1 MKTSAAV
8 LLLSAL
14 ALTAPAQVPPPP
26 ATPVPAPG
34 ADSNPALLAIA
45 PSARRAAAP
54 ADEATLYGKDE
65 LNLKE
70 VDINQFLTL
79 YAEVVGRTILR
90 PATLPAPTITLRNM
104 TPITRTEAIQL
115 FDAVLG
121 LNGIAVINVGEKF
134 AKVLPVAEANTGGAR
149 VYEGRA
155 EELPELGSY
164 VTHVVQL
171 KYVKPSEM
179 VQILQPFARIPNSI
193 LPIEGNGILV
203 IRDYSE
209 NVKRM
214 LEMIERV
221 DVTVP
226 AEFVS
231 EVIPIKY
238 ALAGDIA
245 SALNSLGGG
254 GSTASVGSGGGGASA
269 AGSRTATRGGGS
281 RLGGGLGG
289 AGYGQPGTLG
299 QPGVGGAVGGL
310 GQPGAAG
317 GAGGGTFTERLRSI
331 ISRASQPG
339 GGSGDIQIFGQTK
352 IIADERTNSL
362 LIYATR
368 QDMEVIKD
376 VISKLDVVLAQ
387 VLIESIIL
395 GVSGDKNLEYGVAAA
410 QKPTKIGNNAQGAGI
425 VNNDRGSLLENLN
438 SLFASNA
445 VASLGGLN
453 YFGKINDDWL
463 VAVKALSS
471 SGKTE
476 VIQRP
481 TIMTTHATPGRFFV
495 GNTVPYITST
505 YNYGGFGG
513 GPSSSYSQLRVGIQL
528 DVTPFINPDG
538 IVVMKIDQAIEE
550 IDGFTKISG
559 DDVPKTAS
567 RTLSADIT
575 VRDRE
580 TIVLG
585 GFIRT
590 LGSKTKEGIPLLKDI
605 PLLGGLFRNTSDKNE
620 RRELLVLMRPTVL
633 RTPELAA
640 RGSDIERE
648 RMTGINKFTQKLDKE
663 NAEFERKM
671 DELDGGRSRP
681 NGTNAATASGIPLLQ
696 PAPAPDGEPPAA
708 PRDFKTSQPMTEEE
722 LRHFRATAK

>member
-1 MKTSAAV
+1 MKTIVSF
-8 LLLSAL
+8 LLLFAL

-34 ADSNPALLAIA
+34 TDSNPALLAIA
-45 PSARRAAAP
+45 PSSRRAPNP

-104 TPITRTEAIQL
+104 TPITRSEAIQL

-121 LNGIAVINVGEKF
+121 MNGIAVINVGEKF
-134 AKVLPVAEANTGGAR
+134 AKVLPVAEANTGGAK
-149 VYEGRA
+149 VYEGKP

-171 KYVKPSEM
+171 QYVKPSEM

-214 LEMIERV
+214 LEMIQRV

-254 GSTASVGSGGGGASA
+254 GSTASVGASGAGA
-269 AGSRTATRGGGS
+269 AGSRTATRSGPS
-281 RLGGGLGG
+281 RLGGGIGG
-289 AGYGQPGTLG
+289 MGGPGYGQPGTLG
-299 QPGVGGAVGGL
+299 QPGGAVGGL

-317 GAGGGTFTERLRSI
+317 GAGGGTFTDRLRSI
-331 ISRASQPG
+331 INRASQA

-368 QDMEVIKD
+368 HDMEVIKD
-376 VISKLDVVLAQ
+376 VIAKLDVVLAQ
-387 VLIESIIL
+387 VLIESLIL
-395 GVSGDKNLEYGVAAA
+395 GVSGDNSFDFGVAAA
-410 QKPTKIGNNAQGAGI
+410 QKEMSLGNGTTGAGVVNNAKGNLL
-425 VNNDRGSLLENLN
+425 NNLG
-438 SLFASNA
+438 SLFASNN
-445 VASLGGLN
+445 VANLGGLN
-453 YFGKINDDWL
+453 YFGNIKGDWL
-463 VAVKALSS
+463 VAVNALAS

-505 YNYGGFGG
+505 YNYGFGS

-550 IDGFTKISG
+550 IDGFTKIGG

-575 VRDRE
+575 VQDRE

-585 GFIRT
+585 GFVRT
-590 LGSKTKEGIPLLKDI
+590 LGSKTREGIPLLKDI
-605 PLLGGLFRNTSDKNE
+605 PLLGGLFRNTSDKKE

-671 DELDGGRSRP
+671 DELDGSRP
-681 NGTNAATASGIPLLQ
+681 RRGAGATPSETSGLPLLT
-696 PAPAPDGEPPAA
+696 PAPAPAGEPPAA
-708 PRDFKTSQPMTEEE
+708 PRDFKSSQPMTEEE
-722 LRHFRATAK
+722 RRYFRSTAN